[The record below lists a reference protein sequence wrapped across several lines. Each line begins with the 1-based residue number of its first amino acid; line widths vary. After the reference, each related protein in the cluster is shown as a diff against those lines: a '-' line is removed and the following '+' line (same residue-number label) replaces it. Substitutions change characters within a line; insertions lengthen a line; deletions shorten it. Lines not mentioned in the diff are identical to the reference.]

1 MNTLSLDDLPPGPVL
16 VVADND
22 AIARSAP
29 HWARCFH
36 DADRRYRV
44 RVAGPSTIDAIQ
56 AEARSLGAVAVIWA
70 GGSDTRVLAH
80 ATASRL
86 GCPVSNDE
94 ILKHAQLD

>member
-1 MNTLSLDDLPPGPVL
+1 MNTPSLDDLPPGPVL

-29 HWARCFH
+29 RWARRFQ
-36 DADRRYRV
+36 DANRRYRV
-44 RVAGPSTIDAIQ
+44 RLARPSTIDAIQ
-56 AEARSLGAVAVIWA
+56 AEAKALGAIAIIWA
-70 GGSDTRVLAH
+70 GGSDTRVIAH